1 MPRKMGIMPNMM
13 VRDGYCDD
21 GTGWNREGDLSDR
34 SGALTRIVCTT
45 HLDLFLLTYPSTPL

>member
-1 MPRKMGIMPNMM
+1 MGIMPNMM